1 MEMLDANA
9 TTAYVCGFNFTEA
22 IDFLAN
28 NQKIFVWFKQNG
40 LMTNSGKSFL
50 LFTPTKNYT

>member
-28 NQKIFVWFKQNG
+28 NQKIFVWFKLNE

-50 LFTPTKNYT
+50 LFTPTKNYV

>member
-1 MEMLDANA
+1 MLDANA

-50 LFTPTKNYT
+50 LFTPTKNYA